1 MINVNFLCILLCDGN
16 IKNRHVFIHEYTI
29 DTLIYYMIIDYYE
42 ITNNSFVHAAVGMT
56 MLFNKRLRY
65 RLNRIYIYNCIYTK
79 YLQFFF
85 CVFTLDLRYK

>member
-1 MINVNFLCILLCDGN
+1 MNTLF
-16 IKNRHVFIHEYTI
+16 

-56 MLFNKRLRY
+56 MLLTSDYAIAFW
-65 RLNRIYIYNCIYTK
+65 IVYIYNCIYTK

-85 CVFTLDLRYK
+85 FFSAYLH